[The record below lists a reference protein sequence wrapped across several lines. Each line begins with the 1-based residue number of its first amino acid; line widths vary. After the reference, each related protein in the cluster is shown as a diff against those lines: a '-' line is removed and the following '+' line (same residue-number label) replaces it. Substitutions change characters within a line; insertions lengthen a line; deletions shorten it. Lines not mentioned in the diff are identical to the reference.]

1 MSKRSVKNLALNLID
16 RFGHLSPFTKRSRKW
31 LMLWFLTLEVPKAV
45 FVKKV
50 GVDKYEGAVERR
62 KKGGRGEGRK
72 ERKEEG
78 KREGGMEEGRK

>member
-62 KKGGRGEGRK
+62 KKGGEERKERRKRGRK
-72 ERKEEG
+72 EG
-78 KREGGMEEGRK
+78 K

>member
-1 MSKRSVKNLALNLID
+1 MSKRSVKDLALNLID

-31 LMLWFLTLEVPKAV
+31 LMLCFLTLQVPKAV

-62 KKGGRGEGRK
+62 KKEGRKRGRK
-72 ERKEEG
+72 ERKEER
-78 KREGGMEEGRK
+78 REGGREEGRK